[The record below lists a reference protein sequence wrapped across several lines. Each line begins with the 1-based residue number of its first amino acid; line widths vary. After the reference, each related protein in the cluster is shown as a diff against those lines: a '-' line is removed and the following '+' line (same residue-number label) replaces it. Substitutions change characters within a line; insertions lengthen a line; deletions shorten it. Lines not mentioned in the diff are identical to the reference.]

1 MGFETDFSKIGE
13 SMLDASVPAEALD
26 YLLSRGHPRKG
37 IAAAGFRYING
48 EKVKAMFPVAS
59 IRGTY
64 NYDTGASVPD
74 QKTKA
79 CWWPRYAIVLPYP
92 GDPHYAV
99 MRVEYKIEALGKE
112 TKGPHKYLTTANQGL
127 KVYVPPMVS
136 RKDLLNTKKT
146 LYVVESPF
154 KAVAAASHGIAC
166 VGVNGCHGAQEP
178 QTVLPTDATADQARA
193 VIRADL
199 HDFLMKDR
207 EVCFLP
213 DADVRSNLNVRR
225 DLLTFLDA
233 VAIGFD
239 CKSVYVPLPDLG
251 NGKSGIDDYFAAGHK
266 LKNFEKLP
274 RESRDSENVKTL
286 QSAFFEQTEIGLA
299 RRFEV
304 QHGRDCRHDPNA
316 AEWYTWTPGGYR
328 AGPVE
333 PESRIIQTIGT
344 LAAETDAAKSPEDK
358 AVRAKFAKDS
368 ARLNAQ
374 NAALTIAGR
383 FPSMAIDAAQFDTDS
398 NLLGVRN
405 GILNLSAGKLLEPS
419 RESMVTKSTACAFD
433 SKATA
438 PLFTQFIDTAT
449 DGVEDLKR
457 HIQEILGASLLGR
470 AMRTQLHIIYGPTST
485 GKSVLIEIALAL
497 HGDYGMASKA
507 DLLLRQRRNT
517 DPEKPSPFLKTL
529 RGRRLVVCSELNEG
543 VAFDDALI
551 KDLTGGDTVTARG
564 LNEAP
569 ITFRNTA
576 TIWVRGNHLP
586 TIGAE
591 AAMRERVIVT
601 PLTHV
606 IDAAH
611 KDKTLAERI
620 IAAELP
626 GVLNWALIGMRRYV
640 KRGYEFDLPA
650 AVVKATAQMQRDSDV
665 TGLWLNECVKIDM
678 TQTEP
683 PYREEAKAFVESY
696 RIWCMQNGHTSKSSK
711 SLYTYM
717 RRRYSLD
724 EDWPLKSNGKVF
736 ATGCQVIRDGAAADI
751 VEQYTENMRALAK
764 QLADANREIAALKS
778 GGRPAAASGASDA
791 SSSPRVVDIAS
802 RRKQ

>member
-1 MGFETDFSKIGE
+1 VSFETDYSKIGVP
-13 SMLDASVPAEALD
+13 MLDASVPAEALE
-26 YLLSRGHPRKG
+26 YLTATRGHTRKG

-79 CWWPRYAIVLPYP
+79 SWWPRYAIVLPYS

-112 TKGPHKYLTTANQGL
+112 AKGPHKYLTTANQGL

-136 RKDLLNTKKT
+136 RKDLLNSKKT

-154 KAVAAASHGIAC
+154 KAVAAATHGIAC

-178 QTVLPTDATADQARA
+178 HTALPTDATAEQARA
-193 VIRADL
+193 VIRAEL
-199 HDFLMKDR
+199 HEFLMKDR

-233 VAIGFD
+233 VAIGFE
-239 CKSVYVPLPDLG
+239 CKPVYVPLPDLG
-251 NGKSGIDDYFAAGHK
+251 EGKTGIDDYFGADHK
-266 LKNFEKLP
+266 LKDFEKLP

-286 QSAFFEQTEIGLA
+286 QSAFFDQTEIGLA

-304 QHGRDCRHDPNA
+304 QHGRDCRHDRDA
-316 AEWYTWTPGGYR
+316 KEWYTWTPGGYR

-333 PESRIIQTIGT
+333 PESRIIQTVGS
-344 LAAETDAAKSPEDK
+344 LAAETSAAKSPEDK
-358 AVRAKFAKDS
+358 ALRAKFSKDS

-383 FPSMAIDAAQFDTDS
+383 FPSMAIDSAQFDTDS

-405 GILNLSAGKLLEPS
+405 GILNLSTGKLLAPS

-438 PLFTQFIDTAT
+438 PLFGRFIDTAT
-449 DGVEDLKR
+449 GGVKGKDLKR
-457 HIQEILGASLLGR
+457 HIQEVVGASLLGR
-470 AMRTQLHIIYGPTST
+470 SMRTQLHIIYGPAQT
-485 GKSVLIEIALAL
+485 GKSVLIEIGLAL

-507 DLLLRQRRNT
+507 DLLLRQRRDT
-517 DPEKPSPFLKTL
+517 DPEKPTPFLKTL

-551 KDLTGGDTVTARG
+551 KDLTGGDTITARG
-564 LNEAP
+564 LNESP
-569 ITFRNTA
+569 VTFKNTA
-576 TIWVRGNHLP
+576 TLWVRGNHLP
-586 TIGAE
+586 RIGADG
-591 AAMRERVIVT
+591 AMRDRVIVT
-601 PLTHV
+601 PLTYV

-620 IAAELP
+620 IATELP
-626 GVLNWALIGMRRYV
+626 GVLNWALIGMHRYV
-640 KRGYEFDLPA
+640 ERGYEFDLPA
-650 AVVKATAQMQRDSDV
+650 AVVKATAQMQTDGDII
-665 TGLWLNECVKIDM
+665 GLWLRESFEIDA
-678 TQTEP
+678 TG
-683 PYREEAKAFVESY
+683 RVEAKEFVRSY
-696 RIWCMQNGHTSKSSK
+696 YNWRTQNGYVGTATSP
-711 SLYTYM
+711 SLYKDI
-717 RRRYSLD
+717 RRRFKLD
-724 EDWPLKSNGKVF
+724 DEWPLKSNGKVW
-736 ATGCQVIRDGAAADI
+736 ATGFKPIKDPEVPDV
-751 VEQYTENMRALAK
+751 VEVFAK
-764 QLADANREIAALKS
+764 TNRELAGKNKGLEDELAEARRRIAILEADNVAELK
-778 GGRPAAASGASDA
+778 
-791 SSSPRVVDIAS
+791 PRQKRA
-802 RRKQ
+802 Q